1 MKERL
6 EMLCERVEGGLRAE
20 VEVEL
25 TAKLSSEMQERL
37 KGGTNQVGRAT
48 PTRVGTTSA

>member
-6 EMLCERVEGGLRAE
+6 EMLCERVEGGLRAK

-37 KGGTNQVGRAT
+37 KGGTNQIG
-48 PTRVGTTSA
+48 

>member
-6 EMLCERVEGGLRAE
+6 EMLCKRVEGGLRTE

-25 TAKLSSEMQERL
+25 TAKFSSEMHERL
-37 KGGTNQVGRAT
+37 KGGTN
-48 PTRVGTTSA
+48 